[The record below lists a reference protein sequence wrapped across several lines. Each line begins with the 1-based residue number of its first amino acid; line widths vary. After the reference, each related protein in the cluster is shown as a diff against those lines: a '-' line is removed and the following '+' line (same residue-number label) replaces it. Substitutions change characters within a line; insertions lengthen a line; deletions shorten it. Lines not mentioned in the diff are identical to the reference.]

1 MADPEAHYDIL
12 NRRMTRS
19 AFKRASGS
27 LENGPQQK
35 KLQLS
40 KQKPEALSKKKPG
53 GLSKPHGNQHQQ
65 QHSEGN
71 DVTEVSRLLTG
82 EALREYQRVQNKIF
96 RKLTPEERENYC
108 KKVMASEGFDVVD
121 LPKFIENYGGLIRPV
136 KQSNEEQRVLEICS
150 KSAIAAFNKKN
161 KTKYRFV
168 EVIKANYK
176 FGSGIFY
183 YITFVAEDK
192 DVGSTKNFQAFVRFR
207 FKRPTMQFC
216 RLEKPPNEVVEYN
229 FKDVRKE
236 EDPNKPKKPSPALF
250 CQEFTKT
257 YKEKHPNA
265 SDDAAEGRVEEEE
278 SDNRRSEVN
287 DKDEDDERVVG
298 L

>member
-19 AFKRASGS
+19 ACKRASSS

-53 GLSKPHGNQHQQ
+53 GLSKTHGNQQQLQQQ
-65 QHSEGN
+65 QHNEGN
-71 DVTEVSRLLTG
+71 DVTEVSGLLTG

-108 KKVMASEGFDVVD
+108 KKVMPSEGFDAVD
-121 LPKFIENYGGLIRPV
+121 LPEYIENYGGLIRPV
-136 KQSNEEQRVLEICS
+136 KQSNEEQSVLEICS

-176 FGSGIFY
+176 LGSEVEEF
-183 YITFVAEDK
+183 
-192 DVGSTKNFQAFVRFR
+192 NF
-207 FKRPTMQFC
+207 
-216 RLEKPPNEVVEYN
+216 EEYN
-229 FKDVRKE
+229 VMYARKE

-250 CQEFTKT
+250 WFFQEFTKT

-278 SDNRRSEVN
+278 SDNLRKNKKSRRRGVEY
-287 DKDEDDERVVG
+287 VVKIG
-298 L
+298 TRP

>member
-1 MADPEAHYDIL
+1 MAYPEAHYDIL

-19 AFKRASGS
+19 AFKRASRS

-53 GLSKPHGNQHQQ
+53 GLSKTHGNQQQ
-65 QHSEGN
+65 QQQQRSEGN
-71 DVTEVSRLLTG
+71 DVTEVSGSLTG
-82 EALREYQRVQNKIF
+82 EALREYQREQNQIF

-161 KTKYRFV
+161 KTKYRLW
-168 EVIKANYK
+168 K
-176 FGSGIFY
+176 
-183 YITFVAEDK
+183 
-192 DVGSTKNFQAFVRFR
+192 
-207 FKRPTMQFC
+207 
-216 RLEKPPNEVVEYN
+216 
-229 FKDVRKE
+229 
-236 EDPNKPKKPSPALF
+236 
-250 CQEFTKT
+250 
-257 YKEKHPNA
+257 
-265 SDDAAEGRVEEEE
+265 
-278 SDNRRSEVN
+278 
-287 DKDEDDERVVG
+287 
-298 L
+298 